1 MILVLVPVIIMLLII
16 LITIANKI
24 EFKNKRIAISVV
36 ITNIL
41 IITFFRFIFPAG
53 SKYAELTIYFW
64 INIALN
70 IIILIVLCNKKI
82 KINNIITSILII
94 IYFIFMFMVPTYKLE
109 GHRHEVINGRE
120 SIIEYKDYYNL
131 YSMRLVRK

>member
-1 MILVLVPVIIMLLII
+1 MILVLVPIIII
-16 LITIANKI
+16 LLEIVITITNRI
-24 EFKNKRIAISVV
+24 EEKNKRIAASLVMI
-36 ITNIL
+36 NIL
-41 IITFFRFIFPAG
+41 VIAFFRFIFPAG

-64 INIALN
+64 INIVLN

-94 IYFIFMFMVPTYKLE
+94 IYFIFMFTVPTYKLE
-109 GHRHEVINGRE
+109 GHKHEFIDGRE

-131 YSMRLVRK
+131 YSMRLIRK